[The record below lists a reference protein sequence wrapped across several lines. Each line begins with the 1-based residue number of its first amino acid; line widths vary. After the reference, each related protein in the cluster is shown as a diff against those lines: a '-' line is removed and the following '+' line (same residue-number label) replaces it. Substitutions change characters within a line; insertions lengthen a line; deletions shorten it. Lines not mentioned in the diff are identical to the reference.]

1 MMSAVNSLC
10 DWLEEFEMYTL
21 GELHDPMTDKIE
33 NKNDDVYSVKRL
45 KQKLQDHYRD
55 HLSFAEVNGR
65 KNVVCFRDMA
75 SLIIN
80 DKWYEAKRDNIEG
93 ESERIV
99 LAAAKII
106 KAQIREMSYSMGF
119 HPSNDDIRDVD
130 ATCQWLPSMLQ
141 MFL

>member
-1 MMSAVNSLC
+1 M
-10 DWLEEFEMYTL
+10 E
-21 GELHDPMTDKIE
+21 G
-33 NKNDDVYSVKRL
+33 
-45 KQKLQDHYRD
+45 
-55 HLSFAEVNGR
+55 

-80 DKWYEAKRDNIEG
+80 DKWYEAKRDNIQD

-106 KAQIREMSYSMGF
+106 KAQIRELSYSMGF

-130 ATCQWLPSMLQ
+130 AACQWLPSVSQ
-141 MFL
+141 MFLQPIIKSTMKRASIGQCLVQSARPRSAIPLWLFGLGVELDHTFGSKWLINKLSI